1 MTSINP
7 LSKLQGFYRRTAA
20 SVVFRKPFL
29 INPQRP
35 LISFTFDDFP
45 RSALLT
51 GGAILNRYGFAGTYY
66 VSLGLVG
73 QASPSGQLFSLDD
86 LTTLFEQGHELGCH
100 TYSHCESWETDPSV
114 FEDSVIKNQAALCD
128 LFPGAK
134 FESFSYPISMPR
146 PFSKARIAPYFLSC
160 RGGGQTF
167 NAGRTDL
174 NQLSAYFLEKS
185 RHDIQAIKN
194 IIDQNHQSH
203 GWLILATHDVAASP
217 TPFGCTPDFFE
228 EVVKYA
234 VDSGAQ
240 ILPVV
245 GAMGDLGTPGSQRV
259 QQNRRQL
266 RPQVSVTTKPEKA
279 EPLVSILIPAFN
291 CQEWIADTLR
301 SAIAQTWER
310 KEIIVVDDG
319 STDQTAVIARQF
331 EKEGVRVVSQRN
343 QGASAARN
351 TAFSLCHGE
360 YIQWLDADDLLA
372 PDKIARQM
380 AVSEQAGSKRAL
392 LSSEFGRFLH
402 RTERA
407 QFVPTELWK
416 DLSPVQWLLHK
427 LGRNLYMQTAT
438 WLVSRELTEAA
449 GQWDTRLL
457 SDDDGE
463 YFCRVLR
470 ASEGVRFVP
479 GAKVYYRAP
488 GVAFG
493 SSLSYIG
500 VSEPKIRAHWISMQL
515 HIHYL
520 LSMEDS
526 QQVRSACLRY
536 LQACFIYYYPEMP
549 DIVQEVKELAAQL
562 GGQVAPPHLSWKY
575 SWIQAFLG
583 WRLAKQVQSSLVK
596 IRWNARRLW
605 DKAGSDRS
613 NNRQIG
619 RRSGTH
625 Y

>member
-1 MTSINP
+1 MSSINP
-7 LSKLQGFYRRTAA
+7 LSKLQGLYRRTAA
-20 SVVFRKPFL
+20 SLVFRKPFS

-51 GGAILNRYGFAGTYY
+51 GGAILKRYGLAGTYY
-66 VSLGLVG
+66 VSLGLVD
-73 QASPSGQLFSLDD
+73 QVSPSGQLFSVDD
-86 LTTLFEQGHELGCH
+86 LTALFEQGHELGCH

-114 FEDSVIKNQAALCD
+114 FEDSVIKNRAALCD

-194 IIDQNHQSH
+194 IIDQNQQSH
-203 GWLILATHDVAASP
+203 GWLILATHDVSASP
-217 TPFGCTPDFFE
+217 TPFGCTPEFFE

-234 VDSGAQ
+234 VGSGAQ

-245 GAMGDLGTPGSQRV
+245 EAMGALGAPGSERV
-259 QQNRRQL
+259 QQSRGQL
-266 RPQVSVTTKPEKA
+266 RPQVSVTTKPEKT

-291 CQEWIADTLR
+291 SQKWIAETLR
-301 SAIAQTWER
+301 SAIGQTWKR

-319 STDQTAVIARQF
+319 STDQTAAIALQF
-331 EKEGVRVVSQRN
+331 ESAGVRVVNQKN

-351 TAFSLCHGE
+351 TAFALSHGD

-380 AVSEQAGSKRAL
+380 DVLEQLGSRRKL
-392 LSSEFGRFLH
+392 VSSEFGRFLH
-402 RTERA
+402 RCDRA
-407 QFVPTELWK
+407 EFIPTELWK
-416 DLSPVQWLLHK
+416 DQTPVEWLLRK
-427 LGRNLYMQTAT
+427 LGQNLYMQTAT
-438 WLVSRELTEAA
+438 WLVSRELTEVA
-449 GQWDTRLL
+449 GLWDLRLL

-470 ASEGVRFVP
+470 ASEGIYFVP

-500 VSEPKIRAHWISMQL
+500 VSERKIRAHWISMQL

-526 QQVRSACLRY
+526 QRVRSACLRY
-536 LQACFIYYYPEMP
+536 LQTCLIYFYPEMP
-549 DIVQEVKELAAQL
+549 DIVQEVEQLAAQL
-562 GGQVAPPHLSWKY
+562 GGQITPPRLSWKY
-575 SWIQAFLG
+575 SWIKAVLG
-583 WRLAKQVQSSLVK
+583 WTHAKRAQAALLK
-596 IRWNARRLW
+596 FKWNARRLW
-605 DKAGSDRS
+605 DRAGSKRDVD
-613 NNRQIG
+613 QLAG
-619 RRSGTH
+619 HSGTRQ
-625 Y
+625 

>member
-1 MTSINP
+1 MNP
-7 LSKLQGFYRRTAA
+7 VSKLRGYYRRTAA
-20 SVVFRKPFL
+20 SFVFRKPVL
-29 INPQRP
+29 IKPQRP

-45 RSALLT
+45 RSALLA
-51 GGAILNRYGFAGTYY
+51 GGAILNRYGLAGTYY

-73 QASPSGQLFSLDD
+73 QVSPSGQLFSLDD
-86 LTTLFEQGHELGCH
+86 LTILFEHGHELGCH
-100 TYSHCESWETDPSV
+100 TYSHCESWETDPSA
-114 FEDSVIKNQAALCD
+114 FEDSVIKNRVVLSE

-167 NAGRTDL
+167 NVGRTDL

-185 RHDIQAIKN
+185 RHNIQAIKN
-194 IIDQNHQSH
+194 LIDQNQQAH
-203 GWLILATHDVAASP
+203 GWLILATHDISANP
-217 TPFGCTPDFFE
+217 TPFGCAPDFFE
-228 EVVKYA
+228 EIVKYA
-234 VDSGAQ
+234 VSSKAQ

-245 GAMGDLGTPGSQRV
+245 EAVGILGAPGSERV
-259 QQNRRQL
+259 QQNRHQL
-266 RPQVSVTTKPEKA
+266 RPQVSVAA
-279 EPLVSILIPAFN
+279 ETAKIQPLVSILIPAFN
-291 CQEWIADTLR
+291 SEKWIANTLR

-310 KEIIVVDDG
+310 KEIIVVNDG

-331 EKEGVRVVSQRN
+331 EKDGVRVVSQRN

-380 AVSEQAGSKRAL
+380 DVLEQLGSRRKL
-392 LSSEFGRFLH
+392 VSSEFGRFLH
-402 RTERA
+402 RCDRA
-407 QFVPTELWK
+407 EFIPTELWK
-416 DLSPVQWLLHK
+416 DQTPVEWLLRK
-427 LGRNLYMQTAT
+427 LGQNLYMQTAT

-470 ASEGVRFVP
+470 ACEGVRFVP

-526 QQVRSACLRY
+526 PQVRSACLRY
-536 LQACFIYYYPEMP
+536 LQTCFIYYYPEMP
-549 DIVQEVKELAAQL
+549 DIVQEVKQLAAQL
-562 GGQVAPPHLSWKY
+562 GGQVTPPHLSWKY
-575 SWIQAFLG
+575 SWIQVFLG
-583 WRLAKQVQSSLVK
+583 WRMAKRVQSSLVK

-605 DKAGSDRS
+605 DRAGSWRDAHQLARH
-613 NNRQIG
+613 
-619 RRSGTH
+619 SGMH
-625 Y
+625 H

>member
-1 MTSINP
+1 MNP
-7 LSKLQGFYRRTAA
+7 VSKLRGYYRRTAA
-20 SVVFRKPFL
+20 SLVFRKPFW
-29 INPQRP
+29 IKPQRS

-45 RSALLT
+45 RSALLS
-51 GGAILNRYGFAGTYY
+51 GGAILNRYGLAGTYY

-73 QASPSGQLFSLDD
+73 QTSPSGQLFSLDD
-86 LTTLFEQGHELGCH
+86 LATLFEQGHELGCH
-100 TYSHCESWETDPSV
+100 TFSHCESWETDPSV
-114 FEDSVIKNQAALCD
+114 FEDSVIKNRAALCD

-185 RHDIQAIKN
+185 RYDIQAIKN

-203 GWLILATHDVAASP
+203 GWLILATHDVSASP

-234 VDSGAQ
+234 VGSGAQ

-245 GAMGDLGTPGSQRV
+245 GAMGELGAPGSQRV

-266 RPQVSVTTKPEKA
+266 RPQVSVTTKPEKT

-291 CQEWIADTLR
+291 SQEWIADTLR
-301 SAIAQTWER
+301 SAIGQTWQR

-319 STDQTAVIARQF
+319 STDQTPVIARQF

-380 AVSEQAGSKRAL
+380 EACELSGSKRAL

-416 DLSPVQWLLHK
+416 DLSPVEWLLNK
-427 LGRNLYMQTAT
+427 LGQNLYMQTAT

-536 LQACFIYYYPEMP
+536 LQTCFIYYYPEMP
-549 DIVQEVKELAAQL
+549 DIVQEVKQLAAQL

-596 IRWNARRLW
+596 MRWNARRLW
-605 DKAGSDRS
+605 DKAGSDR
-613 NNRQIG
+613 NNRQLG
-619 RRSGTH
+619 RHSGTR

>member
-1 MTSINP
+1 MNP
-7 LSKLQGFYRRTAA
+7 VSKLHGYYRRTAA
-20 SVVFRKPFL
+20 SLVFRKPFL
-29 INPQRP
+29 IKPQRP

-45 RSALLT
+45 RSALLS
-51 GGAILNRYGFAGTYY
+51 GGAILNRYGLAGTYY
-66 VSLGLVG
+66 VSFGLVD
-73 QASPSGQLFSLDD
+73 QVSPSGKLFSLDD

-100 TYSHCESWETDPSV
+100 TYSHCESWETDPSA
-114 FEDSVIKNQAALCD
+114 FEDSVIKNRVVLSE

-146 PFSKARIAPYFLSC
+146 PSSKARIAPYFLSC

-167 NAGRTDL
+167 NVGRTDL

-185 RHDIQAIKN
+185 RHNIQSIKN
-194 IIDQNHQSH
+194 LIDQNQQAH
-203 GWLILATHDVAASP
+203 GWLILATHDISANP

-234 VDSGAQ
+234 VGSNAQ

-245 GAMGDLGTPGSQRV
+245 EAVGILGAPGSELASQG
-259 QQNRRQL
+259 RRPL
-266 RPQVSVTTKPEKA
+266 RSQISVTTKIEKPQ
-279 EPLVSILIPAFN
+279 PLVSILIPAFN
-291 CQEWIADTLR
+291 SEKWIADTLR
-301 SAIAQTWER
+301 SAIAQTWQR

-319 STDQTAVIARQF
+319 STDQTSAIARQF

-372 PDKIARQM
+372 PDKVARQM
-380 AVSEQAGSKRAL
+380 EVLEQLGSRRRL
-392 LSSEFGRFLH
+392 VSSEFGRFLH
-402 RTERA
+402 RCDRA
-407 QFVPTELWK
+407 EFIPTELWK
-416 DLSPVQWLLHK
+416 DQTPVEWLLRK
-427 LGRNLYMQTAT
+427 LGQNLYMQTAT

-536 LQACFIYYYPEMP
+536 LQTCFIYYYPEMP
-549 DIVQEVKELAAQL
+549 DIVQEVKQLATQL
-562 GGQVAPPHLSWKY
+562 GGQVTPPHLSWKY

-583 WRLAKQVQSSLVK
+583 WRMAKRVQSSLVK

-605 DKAGSDRS
+605 DRAGS
-613 NNRQIG
+613 
-619 RRSGTH
+619 RRDAHQLARHSGMH
-625 Y
+625 R